1 MESGDVQV
9 QLSDEFLQGVAERL
23 AVKLSVPTI
32 KETITFGE
40 LFSLYFERHVKVR
53 TKNSRNNA
61 HYFFKAH
68 GPRWKDIQV
77 HKIIRRDVQ
86 AWVDELG
93 AKSQSSATRAVN
105 MLSAIINW
113 GLRRDLV
120 PTMQNPCQGVER
132 FDVASRERFLALD
145 EISRLKAALTHE
157 PDLLRDFFWISLLTG
172 ARKDNVLTMEWV
184 EIDFQLA
191 TWTIPAEKFKNGSSH
206 TVPLPPPAVSILS
219 QRYLSRSDSPWVFPS
234 RGKSGHL
241 ADPKRPWRRVLKR
254 AQIANCRIHDLRR
267 TVGSWMAINGASP
280 FTIAKMLGHRDLRS
294 TAVYARLDLDA
305 VRAAANK
312 VTDGWQQVVAL
323 PQRHASAPRRMTA
336 ASAQRT
342 MLEARVLSIVRSGSK
357 TAKHVIRQLAR
368 NGEVD
373 PTKVNQ
379 ILDDLVKRNMLCKK
393 YGADGGDTGRCSKWR
408 YSRVQDSLEE
418 IGT

>member
-1 MESGDVQV
+1 MQTAGISE
-9 QLSDEFLQGVAERL
+9 EFVDGLAGRL
-23 AVKLSVPTI
+23 AAKISALPVR
-32 KETITFGE
+32 ETITFGE
-40 LFSLYFERHVKVR
+40 LFSLYFERHVLTR

-61 HYFFKAH
+61 HYFFKIH

-93 AKSQSSATRAVN
+93 AKSSSSATRAVN

-113 GLRRDLV
+113 GMKRDLI
-120 PTMQNPCQGVER
+120 PAMQNPCQGVER
-132 FDVASRERFLALD
+132 FYIASRERFLALD
-145 EISRLKAALTHE
+145 EICRLKAAFTHE
-157 PDLLRDFFWISLLTG
+157 PDLLRDFFWICLLTG
-172 ARKDNVLTMEWV
+172 ARKDNVLTMGWA

-191 TWTIPAEKFKNGSSH
+191 TWSIPAEKFKNGSSH
-206 TVPLPPPAVSILS
+206 TVPLPPQAVDILR
-219 QRYLSRSDSPWVFPS
+219 QRYLSRCDSPWVFPS
-234 RGKSGHL
+234 KGKTGHL

-267 TVGSWMAINGASP
+267 TVGSWMAINGASQ

-323 PQRHASAPRRMTA
+323 SQRQESTPRRMSVG
-336 ASAQRT
+336 SAQR
-342 MLEARVLSIVRSGSK
+342 SILNE
-357 TAKHVIRQLAR
+357 ICFAR
-368 NGEVD
+368 NTRLVAAK
-373 PTKVNQ
+373 P
-379 ILDDLVKRNMLCKK
+379 DDVLN
-393 YGADGGDTGRCSKWR
+393 GDIRGFKTVWERQAHDASFDWR
-408 YSRVQDSLEE
+408 QRSRANSYSL
-418 IGT
+418 G